1 MTNGVSDRVTESSS
15 SVRGDHGPHAAD
27 AEIWLDRTVSH
38 RRQASWVLRGPCIV
52 TDATP
57 LRGSGQLF
65 VAARDCAPLDVHF
78 TDESGARHDVLDAG
92 VVEIRWE
99 PDEES
104 GVEIYVHEAPTSPR

>member
-1 MTNGVSDRVTESSS
+1 MANDVADRTRVPSP
-15 SVRGDHGPHAAD
+15 SVHGDRGGHTAE
-27 AEIWLDRTVSH
+27 AEIWLDHTVSH

-65 VAARDCAPLDVHF
+65 VAARDCAPIDVHF
-78 TDESGARHDVLDAG
+78 TDESGTRHDVLDAG

-99 PDEES
+99 PEDEV
-104 GVEIYVHEAPTSPR
+104 GVEIYVHEPPTSQP